1 MALTLVFGASI
12 IIGWSRCA
20 GSESRRSLMK
30 QLLAAIL
37 FMAIAVVSF
46 VGDAHGTASEAGA
59 IFLTIF
65 PGARPTA
72 MGAAFSSIADDAT
85 APFYNPAGLGF
96 QDVTQIS
103 LMHAN
108 WLTGLYPDMYYEYFG
123 VSHPVTGLGSIGA
136 NIIYLTTG
144 ETQATDQHGIPLARF
159 RTFDLSAGVSYGVRL
174 REELSVGVGVKFIYS
189 YLAPG
194 WLIAYMYDEPGGG
207 AGTSWGADVG
217 VLYKTPVRGL
227 QLASALQNFGPDM
240 RYLQGGDTDPLP
252 RTLRAGFSYRIIDK
266 DPNWL
271 MVSGEI
277 ISILVGV
284 TESFNETWRDAWKC
298 GGLEYTYGGFLSA
311 RAGYF
316 RDDNGVRKGPTFGGG
331 IKIRGFEFDI
341 GVDSE
346 LYEFETDNYRFSVN
360 YKFD

>member
-1 MALTLVFGASI
+1 
-12 IIGWSRCA
+12 
-20 GSESRRSLMK
+20 MK

-37 FMAIAVVSF
+37 VMAFALALNPNVSF
-46 VGDAHGTASEAGA
+46 GTASQAGA

-65 PGARPTA
+65 PGARPSG

-96 QDVTQIS
+96 QEATQIS
-103 LMHAN
+103 LMHSN

-123 VSHPVTGLGSIGA
+123 FAHPIKGMGSIGA

-144 ETQATDQHGIPLARF
+144 ETQAMDPHGTPLTRF

-174 REELSVGVGVKFIYS
+174 REDVSVGLGLKFIYS

-194 WLIAYMYDEPGGG
+194 WLIAYLYNEPGGG
-207 AGTSWGADVG
+207 AGSSWGADAG
-217 VLYKTPVRGL
+217 ILYKTPIRGL
-227 QLASALQNFGPDM
+227 HLASALQNFGPDI

-252 RTLRAGFSYRIIDK
+252 RTLRIGASYRLLDE
-266 DPNWL
+266 DPNFL
-271 MVSGEI
+271 ILSGEV

-284 TESFNETWRDAWKC
+284 TESFGETWKDAWKC
-298 GGLEYTYGGFLSA
+298 GGVEYTYGEFLSA

-316 RDDNGVRKGPTFGGG
+316 RDENGVRKGPTFGGG

-346 LYEFETDNYRFSVN
+346 LYEFDTDNYRFSVN
-360 YKFD
+360 YMFD